1 MNTSV
6 AFDTL
11 AYANKLKQGG
21 FSDDQAEVLAE
32 VQADS
37 VRDLI
42 DEKLATKHDI
52 ALVKQ
57 DIKELESSTKKEIEF
72 VKQDIKELE
81 MNLTRDIKEL
91 ESSTKKEI
99 ELVRKEIELLKRDL
113 TVRLGLM
120 LIGTVALVT
129 GLMEFFHYL
138 HGSLF
143 LA

>member
-21 FSDDQAEVLAE
+21 FSDHQAEVLAE

-37 VRDLI
+37 IRDLI
-42 DEKLATKHDI
+42 DEKLATKYDI
-52 ALVKQ
+52 ALVKRDIKELETNFKR
-57 DIKELESSTKKEIEF
+57 DIKELESSTKKEIEL
-72 VKQDIKELE
+72 V
-81 MNLTRDIKEL
+81 R
-91 ESSTKKEI
+91 KEI

-138 HGSLF
+138 HGG
-143 LA
+143 

>member
-21 FSDDQAEVLAE
+21 FSDHQAEVLAE

-37 VRDLI
+37 IRDLI
-42 DEKLATKHDI
+42 DEKLATKYDI
-52 ALVKQ
+52 ALVKRDIKELEMNFKR
-57 DIKELESSTKKEIEF
+57 DIKELESSTKKEIEL
-72 VKQDIKELE
+72 V
-81 MNLTRDIKEL
+81 R
-91 ESSTKKEI
+91 KEI

-138 HGSLF
+138 HGG
-143 LA
+143 